1 MTSSLRD
8 LKVYTTYPHECS
20 YLEHKE
26 ATTLFVDPRTE
37 VDHDLYSDLSAL
49 GFRRSGS
56 HLYRPHCQ
64 RCNACIPARIRVT
77 DFKPRRNQRRTW
89 QRNQDLVVEQ
99 IGDIAGDDHFDLYCR
114 YIAGRHQDGDMFPP
128 LREQYLSFLSDE
140 WGVTE
145 YYEMRAQGELVGVA
159 VTDRIK
165 DGLSAIYTFFDPD
178 LPQRSLGVFSI
189 LWQQQKAAAEGL
201 PYLYLG
207 YWIRDC
213 QKMSYKTQYRPL
225 ELLINGRWVDLL

>member
-1 MTSSLRD
+1 VTSSLRD

-20 YLEHKE
+20 YLEDKE

-37 VDHDLYSDLSAL
+37 VDDKLYSDLSAL

-64 RCNACIPARIRVT
+64 RCNACIPARIRVA

-89 QRNQDLVVEQ
+89 QRNQDLRVEQ
-99 IGDIAGDDHFDLYCR
+99 VSAIDGDDHFDLYCR
-114 YIAGRHQDGDMFPP
+114 YIAERHQDGDMFPP
-128 LREQYLSFLSDE
+128 LRDQYLSFLSDE

-145 YYEMRAQGELVGVA
+145 YYQMLDQDRLVGVA
-159 VTDRIK
+159 VVDRIN

-178 LPQRSLGVFSI
+178 LPQRSLGVYSI
-189 LWQQQKAAAEGL
+189 LWQQQKALAEGV

>member
-1 MTSSLRD
+1 
-8 LKVYTTYPHECS
+8 
-20 YLEHKE
+20 
-26 ATTLFVDPRTE
+26 
-37 VDHDLYSDLSAL
+37 
-49 GFRRSGS
+49 
-56 HLYRPHCQ
+56 
-64 RCNACIPARIRVT
+64 
-77 DFKPRRNQRRTW
+77 
-89 QRNQDLVVEQ
+89 
-99 IGDIAGDDHFDLYCR
+99 
-114 YIAGRHQDGDMFPP
+114 MFPP
-128 LREQYLSFLSDE
+128 LRDQYLSFLSDE

-145 YYEMRAQGELVGVA
+145 YYQMRAKGQLVAVA
-159 VTDRIK
+159 VTDRIN

-189 LWQQQKAAAEGL
+189 LWQRQKALEAGL